1 MLNLTAKRANEI
13 HTKPITHTHSFNL
26 TQMVHTHS
34 ARFARVR
41 CLPQAA
47 KAAINPTAHRRH
59 KPPSPHPF
67 GVYAFRGARV
77 IVSQSFSYSTH
88 IQWHSNGS
96 HSLRSHYVLAPLALR
111 ARPTHSLRSHY
122 VLAPRTS
129 PHKATHKASHAPPLV
144 GAYCPAMLPSSGLAL
159 ARPEWVAVLRPYVV
173 SLCRHGACF
182 ASCRLALARLSSRSA
197 GLVVQPRS
205 CLRTSLPLAQPCRPA
220 AHKATRLPYRTHAIR
235 RANAPQATHP
245 LADGLATRQRT
256 RQPDSARSNPTTHAL
271 APLGCLRYA
280 VAICSLRSQGAIA
293 PLRQPSQASA
303 INPAAHRGTQ
313 TP

>member
-1 MLNLTAKRANEI
+1 MKYTLNQSLT
-13 HTKPITHTHSFNL
+13 HTKPITHNHSCRL
-26 TQMVHTHS
+26 TQIVH
-34 ARFARVR
+34 
-41 CLPQAA
+41 A
-47 KAAINPTAHRRH
+47 KSVNH
-59 KPPSPHPF
+59 
-67 GVYAFRGARV
+67 
-77 IVSQSFSYSTH
+77 
-88 IQWHSNGS
+88 S
-96 HSLRSHYVLAPLALR
+96 HSLNQPHSDSSRSLYASRGRQMPPSTRPR
-111 ARPTHSLRSHY
+111 AGGKSRHHPSSVETSSSSLRFSSS
-122 VLAPRTS
+122 V
-129 PHKATHKASHAPPLV
+129 ASHAPPLV

-159 ARPEWVAVLRPYVV
+159 ACPEWVEVQRSYVV
-173 SLCRHGACF
+173 SSGCHVARF

-220 AHKATRLPYRTHAIR
+220 AHKATRLPYRARAIS

-293 PLRQPSQASA
+293 PLRLPSQASA
-303 INPAAHRGTQ
+303 INPAAHKGSQ